1 MSFKKR
7 IEKLEKEKGLTTGI
21 RGFICYIK
29 NSSLSIEDQKKREDE
44 AIKKYC
50 LECGIKES
58 EFDKSKYCMVVTE
71 VGNGRKNDT

>member
-29 NSSLSIEDQKKREDE
+29 NSSLSIEEQKKQEDS
-44 AIKKYC
+44 AIKNYC
-50 LECGIKES
+50 AKNGITES
-58 EFDKSKYCMVVTE
+58 EFDKSKYCMVVTD
-71 VGNGRKNDT
+71 VGNGRKNDA